1 MSDARIHASAVKAVT
16 ACTKCEKMARTRTT
30 AIKHKDN
37 TETTK
42 LARATASTGVNKNP
56 KTVVMHTN
64 IK

>member
-1 MSDARIHASAVKAVT
+1 
-16 ACTKCEKMARTRTT
+16 MARTRTT

-37 TETTK
+37 TATTK

-56 KTVVMHTN
+56 KNVVKHTN